1 MKKKHAG
8 VKGPPLVPNL
18 PPFQW
23 MPEHQ
28 ESFEKLKEALINGSG
43 TF

>member
-1 MKKKHAG
+1 MHDLIHPIVMKKKHAG
-8 VKGPPLVPNL
+8 VTVPPLAPNL

-28 ESFEKLKEALINGSG
+28 QSF
-43 TF
+43 